1 VGAGGGF
8 FCPDPVVSGMSSD
21 DADPFAEPYEGPV
34 PEGVDEAAV
43 ERMRAVAR
51 AFDDLFTIPGTNAS
65 MGLDPILGAVP
76 GIGDAI
82 GAALELYIVLE
93 SARLGVSYGTLVR
106 MLANVTIDVAGGM
119 LPYVGTVVDVVWKAN
134 RRNLALALDD
144 LADGAADTVFAD
156 AADALEPV
164 SEDGETPSR
173 DDEPVEIPIEE
184 VEE

>member
-1 VGAGGGF
+1 
-8 FCPDPVVSGMSSD
+8 MSSED
-21 DADPFAEPYEGPV
+21 APFADPYDGPV

-43 ERMRAVAR
+43 ERMRAVAK
-51 AFDDLFTIPGTNAS
+51 AFDDLFTVPGTDAS
-65 MGLDPILGAVP
+65 IGLDPLLGVVP
-76 GIGDAI
+76 GVGDAI

-119 LPYVGTVVDVVWKAN
+119 LPYVGPVVDAVWKAN
-134 RRNLALALDD
+134 RRNLALALED

-156 AADALEPV
+156 AAGSLDPEQA
-164 SEDGETPSR
+164 DGG
-173 DDEPVEIPIEE
+173 DDGDGAVEIPID